1 MQLLLVGSS
10 LAGRESEGCWILF
23 VSCASPLS
31 LVCRRLLMDVVDP
44 TWIGGTH
51 IFVFVFVL
59 VSFITAID
67 SRSHG
72 C

>member
-1 MQLLLVGSS
+1 MRGAGFS
-10 LAGRESEGCWILF
+10 LCRVLRRYPSFAD
-23 VSCASPLS
+23 
-31 LVCRRLLMDVVDP
+31 VCSWMWSTP